1 MADTSDTKPEP
12 FFVVPP
18 TKKENKSPER
28 SKSESSEEPT
38 SPEIEFKP
46 IVSLPLVEVKTLEE
60 DEEELI
66 KM

>member
-1 MADTSDTKPEP
+1 MAETADTKPEP
-12 FFVVPP
+12 FFVVPAVEE
-18 TKKENKSPER
+18 KDNARER

-38 SPEIEFKP
+38 SPEVDFKP

>member
-1 MADTSDTKPEP
+1 MADTSETKTEP
-12 FFVVPP
+12 FFVPP
-18 TKKENKSPER
+18 KQGDEVSRER